1 MKLQTRRKHAA
12 ESPLG
17 STNAIGCLE
26 QLHAPPPGVGNSPR
40 RRTARPCESSLG
52 TSSVE
57 QRGAACT
64 WSQTSEPSKSF
75 LAPAHP
81 DLMLRRRVT
90 RYKAHVL
97 PSARGSSPRA
107 PSSHAQ
113 HPSCLHR
120 KAGLAP
126 AKAEMRKEASFCEP
140 ARQSGCVLM
149 LPVAAGRRV
158 GCRKRHSLE
167 SARPLSPSCS
177 ISVGQ
182 RATRAPMN
190 LADQLQ
196 GDACGLSP
204 EALHP
209 RHTSGGFGHPTDSF
223 GRSAPNLSAASRSAT
238 KLSARFPSPAAG
250 VR

>member
-1 MKLQTRRKHAA
+1 MASHRKRCTLDTHRAASGIPPTASDAARRIWPLLPAPPRSSRLAFQVRPSASDETPDSPQQAA

-17 STNAIGCLE
+17 STDAIGCLK
-26 QLHAPPPGVGNSPR
+26 QLARIASGAGNSPR

-64 WSQTSEPSKSF
+64 WSQASESSKSF

-81 DLMLRRRVT
+81 DLVLRRRVT
-90 RYKAHVL
+90 RSKAHVL
-97 PSARGSSPRA
+97 PSARGSSPHA

-126 AKAEMRKEASFCEP
+126 AEAEMHKKASFREP

-149 LPVAAGRRV
+149 LPIAAGCRV

-167 SARPLSPSCS
+167 SA
-177 ISVGQ
+177 
-182 RATRAPMN
+182 
-190 LADQLQ
+190 
-196 GDACGLSP
+196 
-204 EALHP
+204 
-209 RHTSGGFGHPTDSF
+209 PTQ
-223 GRSAPNLSAASRSAT
+223 P
-238 KLSARFPSPAAG
+238 
-250 VR
+250 V